1 MHKAQVKSPS
11 ATLTRHPRAAF
22 TLLEL
27 LIVISI
33 VAILAALIIAAV
45 PGLTQRGK
53 MGKSL
58 NNLRQIGVG
67 FQLYA
72 NDNDFNLP
80 RRVPG
85 VEEKWP
91 TLLVEYLGDDPK
103 VYADPADE
111 QNYVARDKDPL
122 SNNPNNTS
130 YIMNGYNDLG
140 AYDDPTVNIK
150 TNAIEQPSKTIL
162 VAAQSHS
169 GNFYMDFV
177 EENQNKVLNKR
188 LYGDGSTY
196 LFTDGS
202 SRFVKEDDYNGP
214 APAGAA
220 AANYGDW
227 LWLVSK
233 QGDPTGTQ

>member
-1 MHKAQVKSPS
+1 MRRRDRS
-11 ATLTRHPRAAF
+11 AF
-22 TLLEL
+22 TLIEL
-27 LIVISI
+27 LIVTTII
-33 VAILAALIIAAV
+33 AVLAALIVASI
-45 PGLTQRGK
+45 PGFIERGK

-72 NDNDFNLP
+72 NENDFSLP
-80 RRVPG
+80 SRVRSG
-85 VEEKWP
+85 VKWP
-91 TLLVEYLGDDPK
+91 TLLIEYLGNDPK

-111 QNYVARDKDPL
+111 QNYVVRDKNPL
-122 SNNPNNTS
+122 SNGPNNTS

-140 AYDDPTVNIK
+140 AFDDPTVTIRA
-150 TNAIEQPSKTIL
+150 NAIEQPSRTIL

-202 SRFVKEDDYNGP
+202 SRFLKEEDYNGP

-220 AANYGDW
+220 TANYGDW

-233 QGDPTGTQ
+233 DNDPTGNP